1 MGGNRAF
8 ALLKM
13 SHVISICSQNRESLN
28 EVLDLKITSNLMHNI
43 IRKSFRLSGILGDLD
58 FYVWESFDDKLS

>member
-1 MGGNRAF
+1 MWGPPWCSYTGISVGGNRAF

-28 EVLDLKITSNLMHNI
+28 EVLDLKITSIPL
-43 IRKSFRLSGILGDLD
+43 
-58 FYVWESFDDKLS
+58 